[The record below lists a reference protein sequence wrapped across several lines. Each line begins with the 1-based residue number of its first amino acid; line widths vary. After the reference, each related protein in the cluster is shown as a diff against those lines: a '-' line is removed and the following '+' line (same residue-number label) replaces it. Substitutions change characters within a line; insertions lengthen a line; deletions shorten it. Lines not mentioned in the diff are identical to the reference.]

1 MLKLKEERLA
11 LGVIS
16 LLPRGVRDEIL
27 RVAGSRRCG
36 VEGISEIMLRREGR
50 SGVVIGG
57 ERMGLS
63 YRLTREECEWL
74 FGRLIDGALYA
85 HRDSI
90 AEGYISLEGG
100 VRVGISGSARYESD
114 RLVGISD
121 IRSLLF
127 RIPTGRCDF
136 SEELYSVYK
145 PGIGQGML
153 IYSPPG
159 VGKTTALRAL
169 AHRIGSER
177 LGVRVAVVDE
187 RCEFSERDYR
197 DCEVDILRGYK
208 RREGVEIATRTLSP
222 GLIMIDEIGS
232 DDAESLLDVVR
243 CGIPLVATAH
253 AASFEEVRAKPALR
267 RLHSSSVF
275 SVFVGLSR
283 AGGKYILSVD
293 RI

>member
-1 MLKLKEERLA
+1 MLKLKEECLA
-11 LGVIS
+11 LRVIS

-27 RVAGSRRCG
+27 RVAGSRRSG
-36 VEGISEIMLRREGR
+36 VDGISEIMLRREGR

-57 ERMGLS
+57 ERLGLA
-63 YRLTREECEWL
+63 YRITREECEWL

-145 PGIGQGML
+145 AGIRQGML

-222 GLIMIDEIGS
+222 GLIVIDEIGS
-232 DDAESLLDVVR
+232 DDAESLLDVVK
-243 CGIPLVATAH
+243 CGIPLIATAH

-267 RLHSSSVF
+267 RLYSSSVF

-283 AGGKYILSVD
+283 MGGKYILSVD